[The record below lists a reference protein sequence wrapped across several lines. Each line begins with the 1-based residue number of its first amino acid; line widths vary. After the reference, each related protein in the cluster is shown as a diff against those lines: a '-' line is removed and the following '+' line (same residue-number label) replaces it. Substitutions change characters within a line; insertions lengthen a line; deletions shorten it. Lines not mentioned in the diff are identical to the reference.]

1 MSNYITLEKLKIK
14 VAMIRDYT
22 TVQIP
27 NALLREVEK
36 VITEYKNLGYRN
48 RSEFIIEATRRR
60 IEEIKKVEKK
70 EN

>member
-1 MSNYITLEKLKIK
+1 MSNYITLENLKTK
-14 VAMIRDYT
+14 VIMIRDYT

>member
-14 VAMIRDYT
+14 VTMIRDYT